1 MNWIVWAVLA
11 VIAIIFLVIIGAALD
26 EERRKRALWD
36 EFWHPPDSEVKDD
49 DEQH

>member
-26 EERRKRALWD
+26 DEKRKRARWEEYL
-36 EFWHPPDSEVKDD
+36 HPPDSEVTDFDD
-49 DEQH
+49 N

>member
-1 MNWIVWAVLA
+1 MNWIGWTIL
-11 VIAIIFLVIIGAALD
+11 IAIALLFLVIAYAALN

-36 EFWHPPDSEVKDD
+36 EYWHPPDSEVKDD